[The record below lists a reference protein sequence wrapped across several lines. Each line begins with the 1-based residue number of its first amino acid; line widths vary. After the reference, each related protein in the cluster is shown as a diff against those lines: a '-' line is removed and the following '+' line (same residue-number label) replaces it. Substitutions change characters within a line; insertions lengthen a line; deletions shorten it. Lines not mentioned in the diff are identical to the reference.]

1 MSSVRIRIKNE
12 KKEDQTMNEK
22 FLEVLKHEGPVTIVT
37 INGNPAHVVNTWMSY
52 VSRKDDELYIPAAGM
67 HSIEGDFAKD
77 NHVLLTFGSK
87 EVEGTVGPGA
97 GFHVFGTGR
106 FVDQGPAFA
115 AKQEKFPWLTR
126 LLMVHV
132 DEVQQ
137 KI

>member
-77 NHVLLTFGSK
+77 NHVLLTLVPRKLK
-87 EVEGTVGPGA
+87 EQLDPAPVSMCLVLADLSIKARRLQPRRKSFPG
-97 GFHVFGTGR
+97 
-106 FVDQGPAFA
+106 
-115 AKQEKFPWLTR
+115 
-126 LLMVHV
+126 
-132 DEVQQ
+132 
-137 KI
+137 

>member
-87 EVEGTVGPGA
+87 EVEGTVGPA
-97 GFHVFGTGR
+97 PVSMCLVLADLSIKAR
-106 FVDQGPAFA
+106 RLQPRR
-115 AKQEKFPWLTR
+115 KSFPG
-126 LLMVHV
+126 
-132 DEVQQ
+132 
-137 KI
+137 

>member
-1 MSSVRIRIKNE
+1 MSSVCIRIKNE

-87 EVEGTVGPGA
+87 EVEGTVGPA
-97 GFHVFGTGR
+97 PVSMCLVLADLSIKAR
-106 FVDQGPAFA
+106 
-115 AKQEKFPWLTR
+115 R
-126 LLMVHV
+126 L
-132 DEVQQ
+132 QPRR
-137 KI
+137 KNSPG